1 MSSIRRKLDLKHF
14 SSTLQVQ
21 AFAFDAAIHMTQ
33 KSVMDKVERDGLVG
47 DEEYRDLQ
55 RKIDDLLT
63 VARSMGLPL

>member
-1 MSSIRRKLDLKHF
+1 MSSTRRKLDLKHF

-33 KSVMDKVERDGLVG
+33 KSVMEKVDRDGLVG

-63 VARSMGLPL
+63 VARHMGLPQ